1 MTSRRSVLAAVPLA
15 AAALVLPTGSA
26 LAATPTT
33 PATTPVPT
41 DRPTTGQS
49 PVALS
54 TRRARPAPELPELV
68 LDYPSDVDVRVRYV
82 SRDADDP
89 TGCATRG
96 REETV
101 EAAVPAGAATLRLGD
116 ARYELLQ
123 FHFHTPSEHVLDG
136 HRFPVEQHWVHRGE
150 DGSTLV
156 LGLFLAGG
164 GRGRSAQ
171 DRVLEQ
177 LPQECGDEVEV
188 TGLDLAGALP
198 RDLTTFR
205 YPGSLTT
212 APYTE
217 GVSWLVL
224 ARHRTLATASVRGF
238 RRLFPDG
245 DARELQPLR
254 GRVVRLRR
262 Q

>member
-1 MTSRRSVLAAVPLA
+1 MVAA
-15 AAALVLPTGSA
+15 
-26 LAATPTT
+26 
-33 PATTPVPT
+33 VPT
-41 DRPTTGQS
+41 DRPTTGQG

-54 TRRARPAPELPELV
+54 AGAPAPP
-68 LDYPSDVDVRVRYV
+68 PSCP
-82 SRDADDP
+82 SWCSTTPP
-89 TGCATRG
+89 TSTR
-96 REETV
+96 
-101 EAAVPAGAATLRLGD
+101 AGAA
-116 ARYELLQ
+116 
-123 FHFHTPSEHVLDG
+123 
-136 HRFPVEQHWVHRGE
+136 
-150 DGSTLV
+150 
-156 LGLFLAGG
+156 AGG
-164 GRGRSAQ
+164 VRGRGRGH
-171 DRVLEQ
+171 R
-177 LPQECGDEVEV
+177 
-188 TGLDLAGALP
+188 LDLAGALP

-224 ARHRTLATASVRGF
+224 ARHRTLATATVRGV

>member
-15 AAALVLPTGSA
+15 AAALALPTGSA
-26 LAATPTT
+26 LATPITAPATP
-33 PATTPVPT
+33 APT

-54 TRRARPAPELPELV
+54 TRRARRAPELPELV
-68 LDYPSDVDVRVRYV
+68 LDHPSDVDVRVRCI
-82 SRDADDP
+82 SRDAADP
-89 TGCATRG
+89 TGCTTRG

-101 EAAVPAGAATLRLGD
+101 EAEVPAGAATLRLGD

-171 DRVLEQ
+171 DRVLER
-177 LPQECGDEVEV
+177 LPEECGDEVEV

-198 RDLTTFR
+198 RDLTLR

-224 ARHRTLATASVRGF
+224 ARHRTLATATVRRF
-238 RRLFPDG
+238 RALFPDG
-245 DARELQPLR
+245 VARELQPLR

>member
-1 MTSRRSVLAAVPLA
+1 MPSRRSVLTAAPLA

-26 LAATPTT
+26 LAG
-33 PATTPVPT
+33 PAVP
-41 DRPTTGQS
+41 PTTGQS

-54 TRRARPAPELPELV
+54 TQRARRDRDLPELA
-68 LDYPSDVDVRVRYV
+68 LDYPSDVAVRVRYV
-82 SRDADDP
+82 SRDAADP
-89 TGCATRG
+89 GGCSTRG

-101 EAAVPAGAATLRLGD
+101 EAEVPAGTATLRLGD

-164 GRGRSAQ
+164 GRGGSVQ

-177 LPQECGDEVEV
+177 LPAECGNEVEV
-188 TGLDLAGALP
+188 TGLDLAAALP

-224 ARHRTLATASVRGF
+224 ARHRALATATVRNL
-238 RRLFPDG
+238 RALFPEG
-245 DARELQPLR
+245 DARDLQPLA
-254 GRVVRLRR
+254 GRIVQLRP